1 MKRTLAFLT
10 LLGILV
16 KGMLAATPP
25 DEGMWLL
32 MFLGEKNYEAMKE
45 EGFQLTAEDIYSIN
59 HSSMKDAV
67 VGLGN
72 SMMGGTGFFCTGE
85 IISDKGLVLTNHH
98 CGFDVVQK
106 HSTLDHDY
114 LTNGFWAK
122 SMDQELSNEDL
133 SMSILVRM
141 DDVTDQVLENVTDEM
156 TNGERQETVA
166 AAKKKIEKEASEKGK
181 YDVVVKD
188 FYDGNEFYLFVYITY
203 LDIRLVGAPP
213 SSIGK
218 FGGDTDNW
226 MWPRHTGDF
235 SMFRIYTAP
244 DGSPAKYS
252 EENIPFVPK
261 YSFPISLDG
270 VHKGD
275 FSMIMGFPGA
285 TTRYL
290 TSYGIKLALEESNPA
305 VVKIRDKKLEII
317 RAYSN
322 ADPKIKLQYAS
333 KYAQT
338 ANYWKYFI
346 GQTKGLKRWKVY
358 DERKALE
365 DEFVAWVNKDDK
377 RKEKYAGC
385 IDEIA
390 AGYEQLSKYNLS
402 LKYLE
407 EAVFQGPEFV
417 YFSFGAFQLYGSLK
431 AQDDAGKKEKE
442 KYDAG
447 IKSLASVFEAALEEH
462 FKNYNAMV
470 DKDLFVALMKMYYND
485 IPEEQHPSVFA
496 KVQSKKFKGSFE
508 AWGDYVFENSI
519 FVNEDKLREFLADP
533 DYDVIAEDPG
543 WQITMSMVE
552 TIREVYGNIST
563 VEDQINEGGRI
574 FLAGLRE
581 MQPDKV
587 FYPDANSTIRLT
599 YGTIQDYYPADAVYY
614 DFRTTLAG
622 VMEKEDPT
630 VDEFIVEPK
639 LKELYAKKDFGP
651 YAEDGVLYTCFLS
664 DNDITGGNSGSPV
677 INGKGELIGIAF
689 DGNWESMSGDI
700 DFEPSVQ
707 RTISVDIRYVMF
719 VIDKFAGAQN
729 LIDEM
734 NFSKEEK

>member
-16 KGMLAATPP
+16 KGMLATTPP

-45 EGFQLTAEDIYSIN
+45 KGLQLTAEEIYSIN
-59 HSSMKDAV
+59 NSSMKDAV

-72 SMMGGTGFFCTGE
+72 SMMVPEGFFCTGE
-85 IISDKGLVLTNHH
+85 IISEQGLVLTNHH
-98 CGFDVVQK
+98 CGFDIIQQ

-122 SMDQELSNEDL
+122 SMDEELPNEDL

-141 DDVTDQVLENVTDEM
+141 DDVTDKVLENVTDEM
-156 TNGERQETVA
+156 SYGERQEA
-166 AAKKKIEKEASEKGK
+166 ISAAKKKIERDAAEKGK

-188 FYDGNEFYLFVYITY
+188 FFDNNEFYLFVYVTY
-203 LDIRLVGAPP
+203 KDIRLVGAPP

-244 DGSPAKYS
+244 DGSPAEYS
-252 EENIPFVPK
+252 EDNIPLKPK
-261 YSFPISLDG
+261 YYFPISLDG

-275 FSMIMGFPGA
+275 FSMIMGFPGT

-290 TSYGIKLALEESNPA
+290 TSHGVELALDESNPA
-305 VVKIRDKKLEII
+305 VVKIRDKKLDII
-317 RAYSN
+317 RSYMN

-346 GQTKGLKRWKVY
+346 GQSKGLKRWKVY
-358 DERKALE
+358 EERKALE
-365 DEFVAWVNKDDK
+365 DEFVAWVNKDEK
-377 RKEKYAGC
+377 RKAKYDGC

-390 AGYEQLSKYNLS
+390 AGYKQLAKFNLS

-407 EAVFQGPEFV
+407 EAVFQGPEFI
-417 YFSFGAFQLYGSLK
+417 YFSFGAYQLYGTLK
-431 AQDDAGKKEKE
+431 AQDEAGKKDKE
-442 KYDAG
+442 KYDAS
-447 IKSLASVFEAALEEH
+447 IKGLASVFDADLEGH
-462 FKNYNAMV
+462 FKDYNAMV
-470 DKDLFVALMKMYYND
+470 DKDLFIALMEMYYND
-485 IPEEQHPSVFA
+485 IPQEQHPSVFA
-496 KVQSKKFKGSFE
+496 EVQGKKFKGSFQ
-508 AWGDYVFENSI
+508 AWGEYVFEESI
-519 FVNEDKLREFLADP
+519 FVNEEKLRAFLANP
-533 DYDVIAEDPG
+533 EYDVLAEDPG
-543 WQITMSMVE
+543 WQITLSMVDA
-552 TIREVYGNIST
+552 IRDVYGNIST
-563 VEDQINEGGRI
+563 VEDQINNGSRL
-574 FLAGLRE
+574 FVAGLRE
-581 MQPDKV
+581 MQPERN

-599 YGTIQDYYPADAVYY
+599 YGTIQDYYPADAVHY
-614 DFRTTLAG
+614 DFRTTLGG
-622 VMEKEDPT
+622 VMEKEDPK

-707 RTISVDIRYVMF
+707 RTISVDIRYVLF

-734 NFSKEEK
+734 TLNKTEE